1 MERSDDAQTLYRRP
15 NVGLPRAVFVLVV
28 LGFALAA
35 GPGAKSSESA
45 VETKIACSSPAVPTL
60 ILTVEFPRD
69 ATVIKHALR
78 TEACR
83 YTDEPMPVTPV
94 FFLRRVKTTPNSAEP
109 YGYIWAIRLAERKM
123 AYWFFWKGE
132 HETMLERTPSI

>member
-1 MERSDDAQTLYRRP
+1 MQRSDDAQTLYRRP
-15 NVGLPRAVFVLVV
+15 KVGLPRAVFVLFV
-28 LGFALAA
+28 LGFTLAA
-35 GPGAKSSESA
+35 GPEAKSGESA
-45 VETKIACSSPAVPTL
+45 VETKFACSGPEVPTL

-94 FFLRRVKTTPNSAEP
+94 FFLRRVKTAPNSAEP

-123 AYWFFWKGE
+123 AYWFFWEDE
-132 HETMLERTPSI
+132 HESMLERTPSI